1 MYVNIIIANFIIN
14 LFIIYNHTLILGG
27 SQFSRSTF
35 FAKKIVHSLLLF
47 ILLAIAWQ
55 PVMGAS
61 ADNESLVLNTKTP
74 IMTFEGG
81 KLYKTGSLNVVEL
94 HGSYREMG
102 RQYGA
107 LQKKELNEIYGNISA
122 DFDKNPEFTY
132 DVMLQD
138 ARSNFRFYPHR
149 YKEII
154 YGMAETSGL
163 GLDKQLIVNDLETYV
178 NLQEGQC
185 SGVAAWGNYTSGG
198 PLVFG
203 RNYDMGPKFA
213 NYATVAVYNP
223 DDGSVPVASIT
234 YTGVIYVTS
243 GMNKEGM
250 FLELNNGQISENMQ
264 RDNRVF
270 SPVSL
275 FSFLESSTD
284 LDQIDA
290 QFHTSYPDNAYIVN
304 VANETGAYSYEWA
317 TSDVVRRA
325 PDKDGL
331 LVATNHFVDPF
342 WGLAPIALDDQDPAF
357 TAHRRANLLALG
369 EKYKGKFNPEV
380 MMETMSIPLEKG
392 GAFRA
397 PNVTS
402 YQIVA
407 VPKELKV
414 WVRVPE
420 VQEWTEVDLKPLF
433 NEK

>member
-1 MYVNIIIANFIIN
+1 MISNA
-14 LFIIYNHTLILGG
+14 
-27 SQFSRSTF
+27 FSVKR
-35 FAKKIVHSLLLF
+35 IVHSLIIF
-47 ILLAIAWQ
+47 IFLAVAWQ
-55 PVMGAS
+55 PAMATS
-61 ADNESLVLNTKTP
+61 SDNKSLVLDTKNP

-81 KLYKTGSLNVVEL
+81 KLYRAGSLNVVEL
-94 HGSYREMG
+94 HGSYRYMG

-107 LQKKELNEIYGNISA
+107 LQKKELNEVYDNISA
-122 DFDKNPEFTY
+122 GFGKDPELTY

-138 ARSNFRFYPHR
+138 ARSNFRFYPQR
-149 YKEII
+149 YREIL

-185 SGVAAWGNYTSGG
+185 SGVAAWGNYTSGS

-213 NYATVAVYNP
+213 NYATVVIYNP
-223 DDGSVPVASIT
+223 DDGSIPVASIT
-234 YTGVIYVTS
+234 YTGVVYVTS
-243 GMNKEGM
+243 GMNKEGV

-325 PDKDGL
+325 PDEDGL

-342 WGLAPIALDDQDPAF
+342 WGLESIALDDQDPAY

-369 EKYKGKFNPEV
+369 EKNKGKINPEV
-380 MMETMSIPLEKG
+380 MMEIMSIPLENG

-402 YQIVA
+402 YQIVT

-433 NEK
+433 SEE

>member
-1 MYVNIIIANFIIN
+1 
-14 LFIIYNHTLILGG
+14 
-27 SQFSRSTF
+27 
-35 FAKKIVHSLLLF
+35 
-47 ILLAIAWQ
+47 ILLVITWQ
-55 PVMGAS
+55 PVLGAS
-61 ADNESLVLNTKTP
+61 TVNGSLVLDTKNP

-81 KLYKTGSLNVVEL
+81 KLYRAGSLNVVEL
-94 HGSYREMG
+94 HGSYRDMG

-107 LQKKELNEIYGNISA
+107 LQKKELNEIYDNISA
-122 DFDKNPEFTY
+122 DFGKDPEFTY

-138 ARSNFRFYPHR
+138 ARSNFRFYPQR

-163 GLDKQLIVNDLETYV
+163 GLDKQLIVNDLEAYLV
-178 NLQEGQC
+178 SEEQC
-185 SGVAAWGNYTSGG
+185 SGVAAWGNYTSGD

-203 RNYDMGPKFA
+203 RNYDMGPKLA
-213 NYATVAVYNP
+213 KYVTVAIYDP
-223 DDGSVPVASIT
+223 DDGSIPVASIT
-234 YTGVIYVTS
+234 YTGVVYVTS
-243 GMNKEGM
+243 GMNKEGV

-264 RDNRVF
+264 NNNRIF

-275 FSFLESSTD
+275 FSFLENSAD

-325 PDKDGL
+325 PDRDGL

-342 WGLAPIALDDQDPAF
+342 WGFAPIALDDQDPAY

-369 EKYKGKFNPEV
+369 EKYKGKLNPKV
-380 MMETMSIPLEKG
+380 MMEIMSIPLEKG

-414 WVRVPE
+414 WVRAPE

-433 NEK
+433 STK